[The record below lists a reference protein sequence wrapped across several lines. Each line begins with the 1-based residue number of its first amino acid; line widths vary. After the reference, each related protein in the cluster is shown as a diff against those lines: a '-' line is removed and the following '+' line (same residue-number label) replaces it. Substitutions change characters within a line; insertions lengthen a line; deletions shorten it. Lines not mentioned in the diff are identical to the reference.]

1 MRKRIELKIAGQSY
15 FVLGDDSKENH
26 LKKVES
32 IVDDQVT
39 RIRRQSPSAS
49 TVQSVIM
56 AACNIADDCIQAN
69 EAADNLRMQM
79 KNYLEEAASLRRQI
93 DDMKKELEQAKQGK

>member
-15 FVLGDDSKENH
+15 FVIGDDGEENH
-26 LKKVES
+26 LRKVEN

-49 TVQSVIM
+49 TVQCVIM

-79 KNYLEEAASLRRQI
+79 KNYLEEAASLRRQLEE
-93 DDMKKELEQAKQGK
+93 MKKELEQAKQGK